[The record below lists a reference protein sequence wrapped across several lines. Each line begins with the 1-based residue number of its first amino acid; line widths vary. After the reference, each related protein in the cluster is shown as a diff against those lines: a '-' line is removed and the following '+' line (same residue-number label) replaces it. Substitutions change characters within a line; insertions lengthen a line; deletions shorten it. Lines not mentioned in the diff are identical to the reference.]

1 MNNILL
7 KLHVRFQEL
16 RFGEEGQDLVE
27 YALLMFL
34 ISLALIT
41 SMNGI
46 ASSVRN
52 IFSNISG
59 SLA

>member
-1 MNNILL
+1 MSDTLL
-7 KLHVRFQEL
+7 KLYVKFQDL
-16 RFGEEGQDLVE
+16 RSGADGQDLVE

-41 SMNGI
+41 SLNGI
-46 ASSVRN
+46 ASSIRN
-52 IFSNISG
+52 VFSNISG